1 MLKMGLGVSPKKEG
15 NKPMTDYQC
24 TDHVLE
30 WQLPEGKFTATL
42 IEYGEYHQ
50 RTGSGTKKYFRLVF
64 DVEVDGS
71 PYVEYRAQKRYP
83 MGPKLE
89 DKVLKDIKR
98 WLGKKRFE
106 ENPNVMLIDLLGEK
120 ATITIKH
127 LHGDGYKKPFSMI
140 KSITPA
146 AKAEKKPTQATLPA
160 LV

>member
-1 MLKMGLGVSPKKEG
+1 
-15 NKPMTDYQC
+15 MTEYQC

-30 WQLPEGKFTATL
+30 WQLPEGKFPGTL

-50 RTGSGTKKYFRLVF
+50 RTGSGAKKYFRLVF
-64 DVEVDGS
+64 DVEVDGN
-71 PYVEYRAQKRYP
+71 PYTEYRAQKRYP

-89 DKVLKDIKR
+89 DKVLKDVKR

-106 ENPNVMLIDLLGEK
+106 ENPNVMLMDLLGEK
-120 ATITIKH
+120 VTITIKH
-127 LHGDGYKKPFSMI
+127 LQGNGYQKPFSMI

-146 AKAEKKPTQATLPA
+146 PKAGNESTQATSPA